1 MPIKSDLF
9 VHFQL
14 SFQVLLM
21 HSKKGSANI
30 AVSGKKKKKQKHI
43 YDVLK

>member
-1 MPIKSDLF
+1 MIYIKSDLF

-30 AVSGKKKKKQKHI
+30 VASGKKKNNI

>member
-30 AVSGKKKKKQKHI
+30 AVSEKKNKKPNNI